1 MDSASKRDK
10 EKTERKSFNIM
21 KKNVTWNWEWVPVG
35 RQLGNVQA
43 WNKFLW

>member
-21 KKNVTWNWEWVPVG
+21 KKNVT
-35 RQLGNVQA
+35 
-43 WNKFLW
+43 